1 MTIFNVFTLFGGLAF
16 FLFGMNI
23 MSEGLEK
30 MSGSKLEKTLKQM
43 TSNPLK
49 ALLLGAGITVAVQ
62 SSSAVTVML
71 VGLVNSGIMTLGQS
85 IGVIMGSNIGTT
97 LTAWLLSLAGIESDN
112 FFVSLLNP
120 SDFSPILAF
129 IGIVITMFSKSTKK
143 KNLGEILIGFSIL
156 MTGMDFMSG
165 AVSPL
170 SESPKFT
177 EVLTYF
183 KNPILSVAVGAIF
196 TGIIQSSAA
205 SVGILQALSL
215 TGEITYTMA
224 IPIIMGQNIGTCVT
238 AVISCIGVNK
248 NAKRVAAVHFY
259 FNLLGTL
266 VCLIL
271 FYGLNY
277 FLKFSFVNEAISPV
291 SIAFCHSVFNIF
303 TTVILL
309 PFSKQLEKLAK
320 MTIRDNSETRYSF
333 IDERLLL
340 SPSFAVSEC
349 VSMTVK
355 MSEIAK
361 STILSSM
368 DIIKSYSD
376 KKCDEIRANE
386 DRLDKYEDKLG
397 TYLIKLSGKELSDS
411 DSRKISMLLHTI
423 GNFERLGDHAV
434 NLLNVAKEI
443 DEKEIIFSSE
453 ATEELKIAEDALKE
467 IIDLTIE
474 AFQSNDA
481 KLAAKVEPL
490 EQVIDVILAEMKS
503 RHIERLKSGNCTIEL
518 GFVLS
523 DILSNYERISDHCS
537 NIAVSVIEINQSSF
551 DTHEY
556 LNEIKKANDP
566 DFIKQYSIYQQKYL
580 LP

>member
-120 SDFSPILAF
+120 SNFSPILAF

-177 EVLTYF
+177 EILTYF

-196 TGIIQSSAA
+196 TGVIQSSAA

-238 AVISCIGVNK
+238 AAISCIGVNK

-266 VCLIL
+266 VCLVL

-277 FLKFSFVNEAISPV
+277 FLKFNFVNEAISPV

-303 TTVILL
+303 TTVILM

-361 STILSSM
+361 CTILSSM

-434 NLLNVAKEI
+434 NLLNTAKEM

-474 AFQSNDA
+474 AFQNNDA

-537 NIAVSVIEINQSSF
+537 NIAVSVIEINHSSF

>member
-120 SDFSPILAF
+120 SNFSPILAF

-177 EVLTYF
+177 EILTYF

-291 SIAFCHSVFNIF
+291 SIAFCHSIFNIF

-320 MTIRDNSETRYSF
+320 MTIRDNRETQYSF

-434 NLLNVAKEI
+434 NLLNTAKEI

>member
-120 SDFSPILAF
+120 SNFSPILAF

-177 EVLTYF
+177 EILTYF

-215 TGEITYTMA
+215 TGEITYAMA

-474 AFQSNDA
+474 AFQTNDA
-481 KLAAKVEPL
+481 GLAAKVEPL